1 MRDKNRIP
9 KILQELQ
16 EVWVKN
22 PDLRLGQI
30 ITIATRPKTTCP
42 EIFYI
47 EDEDILKGIQSIG
60 QRFKVHKNEHFD
72 QDE

>member
-30 ITIATRPKTTCP
+30 
-42 EIFYI
+42 
-47 EDEDILKGIQSIG
+47 L
-60 QRFKVHKNEHFD
+60 
-72 QDE
+72 